1 MPGTRNPQVPN
12 EYIVSSDN
20 LHAWPELHFDGLGWV
35 RFEPTPS
42 LGTIPE
48 YAACLQFR
56 RIVRTM
62 AFRQAFAYSMGV
74 SAPDRV
80 IPVPAPLPNVPEG
93 YLFTSYIASFETLPG

>member
-1 MPGTRNPQVPN
+1 MEPVVVQVPTRFAHL
-12 EYIVSSDN
+12 ISRGKSCAFFADN
-20 LHAWPELHFDGLGWV
+20 MRAMKRYGQDP
-35 RFEPTPS
+35 
-42 LGTIPE
+42 TIPE